1 MTENISTRATQKY
14 STVEDLA
21 QEPSIISS
29 LEVLQT
35 CPTQWKSLHLAIG
48 GIDAQD
54 SNLEIFHMKKSKPC
68 LSHQLAFQV

>member
-35 CPTQWKSLHLAIG
+35 LRNGTCMCTNCS
-48 GIDAQD
+48 
-54 SNLEIFHMKKSKPC
+54 
-68 LSHQLAFQV
+68 